1 MALFSRSDKSD
12 PQELLRQG
20 KFQEAAKVLEKRLE
34 QSPDDLSV
42 KLRLGEAYE
51 GCKRRGDAARLYRE
65 EAESAMRSGQR
76 AQATAL
82 LRKALR
88 LFPEDAE
95 ILERMRGIDGI
106 REASAPVEAF
116 SFDLEA
122 SAEPCAPAPGPAEE
136 AAPAPEGPFHESG
149 EGIFATLHAIMPDLS
164 ADDLGRLSALLRER
178 TLPKGEILLRE
189 GETGGSLFIVS
200 RGLFE
205 VRGTFGDE
213 ELVLGALGRGDVIGE
228 VSLLQ
233 QVPRTATVTAL
244 EPAVVLEME
253 AENISRLLEERHD
266 LRARL
271 EAVVESRVRQTL
283 DLLKKKDAGSND
295 DTQS

>member
-1 MALFSRSDKSD
+1 
-12 PQELLRQG
+12 
-20 KFQEAAKVLEKRLE
+20 
-34 QSPDDLSV
+34 
-42 KLRLGEAYE
+42 
-51 GCKRRGDAARLYRE
+51 
-65 EAESAMRSGQR
+65 MRSGQR

-95 ILERMRGIDGI
+95 ILERMRGIDGV

-122 SAEPCAPAPGPAEE
+122 PAVPEAPAPPRPQSGPEPPAES
-136 AAPAPEGPFHESG
+136 GFHESG

-178 TLPKGEILLRE
+178 TLPKGEALVRE
-189 GETGGSLFIVS
+189 GEAGGSLFIVS

-205 VRGTFGDE
+205 VRGTFGGE
-213 ELVLGALGRGDVIGE
+213 ELDLGTLGRGDVIGE

-253 AENISRLLEERHD
+253 TENVSRLLDERHD

-271 EAVVESRVRQTL
+271 EAVVEARVRQTL

>member
-1 MALFSRSDKSD
+1 MALFSRSDRTD
-12 PQELLRQG
+12 PLDLLRQG
-20 KFQEAAKVLEKRLE
+20 KFPEAAKVLEKRLA

-42 KLRLGEAYE
+42 KLRLAEAYE
-51 GCKRRGDAARLYRE
+51 GCNRRDEAARLYRE

-95 ILERMRGIDGI
+95 ILDRMRGIDGV
-106 REASAPVEAF
+106 REASAPAEAF

-122 SAEPCAPAPGPAEE
+122 PAEPPAPAVPPDVSREPPAES
-136 AAPAPEGPFHESG
+136 GFHESG
-149 EGIFATLHAIMPDLS
+149 EGIFATLHALMPDLS

-178 TLPKGEILLRE
+178 TLSKGEVLVRE
-189 GETGGSLFIVS
+189 GEAGGSLFIVS

-205 VRGTFGDE
+205 VRGTFAGE
-213 ELVLGALGRGDVIGE
+213 ELDLGTLGRGDVIGE
-228 VSLLQ
+228 VSLLHE
-233 QVPRTATVTAL
+233 VPRTATVTAV
-244 EPAVVLEME
+244 EPSVVLEME
-253 AENISRLLEERHD
+253 TDNVSRLLNERHD

-271 EAVVESRVRQTL
+271 EAVVETRVRQTL
-283 DLLKKKDAGSND
+283 DLLKKKDVGSDD

>member
-1 MALFSRSDKSD
+1 
-12 PQELLRQG
+12 
-20 KFQEAAKVLEKRLE
+20 
-34 QSPDDLSV
+34 V
-42 KLRLGEAYE
+42 KLRLAEAYE
-51 GCKRRGDAARLYRE
+51 GCNRQGEAARLYRG

-95 ILERMRGIDGI
+95 ILERMRGIDGV

-122 SAEPCAPAPGPAEE
+122 PAAPEAPAPRPQAGPE
-136 AAPAPEGPFHESG
+136 PPPVSGFHESG

-178 TLPKGEILLRE
+178 TLPKGEALVRE
-189 GETGGSLFIVS
+189 GEAGGSLFIVS

-205 VRGTFGDE
+205 VRGTFGGE
-213 ELVLGALGRGDVIGE
+213 ELDLGTLGRGDVIGE

-253 AENISRLLEERHD
+253 TENVSRLLDERHD

-271 EAVVESRVRQTL
+271 EAVVEARVRQTL